1 MLMTIVKEIKR
12 EFYRESCVLEERQ
25 KKTTCLLDVFRNTVR
40 GDYSRDITKE
50 ILN

>member
-12 EFYRESCVLEERQ
+12 EFYRESVLEERQ
-25 KKTTCLLDVFRNTVR
+25 KKKTCLLDVFRNTVR